1 MNLKE
6 ASLNVSLEDWGN
18 GMKTP
23 VIAVV
28 GPTATGKTSLS
39 VELAKITGS
48 EIISADSM
56 QIYCGMHIASAAPDD
71 EEKKGVPHHLFE
83 FLQRDEAYSVAE
95 YVRDAATVCEDIKKR
110 GKTPLFVG
118 GTGLYVSSFIDN
130 ISFAEDK
137 TDPSLREEI
146 SDEYDAVGGEEM
158 IRRLAL
164 FDETAA
170 LAIHPNNKKRVVRA
184 FEIYRSTGRTMT
196 EQNEN
201 SKTEPSPYIPYII
214 GLKAEDRQFIYDRID
229 RRVDIMLENGLL
241 AEAES
246 AFLEGSSETA
256 VQAIGHKEFFP
267 YFRGEISLDE
277 AVETL
282 KRETRRYAK
291 RQLTW
296 FGRDPRTEWINI
308 DTAEDVLSEAVKI
321 LERKGY
327 FD

>member
-1 MNLKE
+1 
-6 ASLNVSLEDWGN
+6 
-18 GMKTP
+18 MKTP
-23 VIAVV
+23 IIAVV
-28 GPTATGKTSLS
+28 GPTATGKTALS

-56 QIYCGMHIASAAPDD
+56 QIYRGMHIASAAPDE
-71 EEKKGVPHHLFE
+71 EEKQGVPHHLFE
-83 FLQRDEAYSVAE
+83 FLERHEAYSVAE
-95 YVRDAATVCEDIKKR
+95 YVKDAARVVGEIENR

-118 GTGLYVSSFIDN
+118 GTGLYISSFIDN
-130 ISFAEDK
+130 VSFSEDK
-137 TDPSLREEI
+137 TDSALRDEI
-146 SDEYDAVGGEEM
+146 SAEYDAVGGEEM
-158 IRRLAL
+158 IKRLAA
-164 FDETAA
+164 FDAVAA
-170 LAIHPNNKKRVVRA
+170 ASIHPNNKKRVVRA

-196 EQNEN
+196 EQNEL

-229 RRVDIMLENGLL
+229 RRVDIMIENGLL
-241 AEAES
+241 EEARQ
-246 AFLEGSSETA
+246 AFLEGSSKTA

-267 YFRGEISLDE
+267 YFNGEISLFE

-296 FGRDPRTEWINI
+296 FSRDLRTEWINI
-308 DTAEDVLSEAVKI
+308 DTVDDTTAEAVKI

-327 FD
+327 FE